1 MTRSSAAYLKSL
13 NDNRSVFLNGKAVEN
28 VTTHPAYQQAAK
40 SIANLYDFQGAP
52 ENLERMTYQ
61 SPKTGSRVGRMWQ
74 LPTNYE
80 ELVNRREALTTW
92 AETHYGFMGRSPD
105 HVASTLAGF
114 YMGSHVYAQH
124 GSERVAAVEQYYEY
138 ARDNDL
144 YISYVIIDPQGDRS
158 KSRSENGNADL
169 TVSICDED
177 SEGITIKGAKMLGTG
192 AVLSDEVLVSTLR
205 PMNKG
210 EEKWAFTA
218 VLPINIKGLK
228 LLSRRSYE
236 ESTTSLFDYP
246 LSKRFDE
253 NDALLYFDEVK
264 VPWHRVFVNG
274 NIETQ
279 FAQWHNTPA
288 HSYQNYQAEIRLTV
302 KLRFLVGL
310 AKRIAEMTGAIKFP
324 QVVEKLGYVSSQL
337 QVIEAFVY
345 AMETKGWNFGAYYL
359 PNKELLYASQVQSQ
373 RLYPKVIDT
382 VRDLAGG
389 GMIML
394 PSSIEDFYDSE
405 VAELIGKTQYSPAAS
420 SEERVKFFKLAWDAI
435 GSEFGSRHTQYEM
448 FYSGPRVVTTGMAF
462 RTFQWER
469 TTDLVDDCLRS
480 YESPSSTSL
489 TSVVPPT
496 REIN

>member
-1 MTRSSAAYLKSL
+1 
-13 NDNRSVFLNGKAVEN
+13 
-28 VTTHPAYQQAAK
+28 
-40 SIANLYDFQGAP
+40 
-52 ENLERMTYQ
+52 
-61 SPKTGSRVGRMWQ
+61 
-74 LPTNYE
+74 
-80 ELVNRREALTTW
+80 
-92 AETHYGFMGRSPD
+92 
-105 HVASTLAGF
+105 
-114 YMGSHVYAQH
+114 
-124 GSERVAAVEQYYEY
+124 
-138 ARDNDL
+138 
-144 YISYVIIDPQGDRS
+144 
-158 KSRSENGNADL
+158 
-169 TVSICDED
+169 
-177 SEGITIKGAKMLGTG
+177 
-192 AVLSDEVLVSTLR
+192 VLSDEVLVSTLR

-218 VLPINIKGLK
+218 VLPINVKGLK

-394 PSSIEDFYDSE
+394 PSSIEDFHDSE

-496 REIN
+496 RGIN

>member
-13 NDNRSVFLNGKAVEN
+13 NDNRSVFLNGKAIEN

-61 SPKTGSRVGRMWQ
+61 SPKTGNRVGRMWQ

-218 VLPINIKGLK
+218 VLPINVKGLK

-274 NIETQ
+274 NIDTQ

-302 KLRFLVGL
+302 KLQ
-310 AKRIAEMTGAIKFP
+310 K
-324 QVVEKLGYVSSQL
+324 
-337 QVIEAFVY
+337 
-345 AMETKGWNFGAYYL
+345 
-359 PNKELLYASQVQSQ
+359 
-373 RLYPKVIDT
+373 
-382 VRDLAGG
+382 
-389 GMIML
+389 
-394 PSSIEDFYDSE
+394 
-405 VAELIGKTQYSPAAS
+405 
-420 SEERVKFFKLAWDAI
+420 
-435 GSEFGSRHTQYEM
+435 
-448 FYSGPRVVTTGMAF
+448 
-462 RTFQWER
+462 
-469 TTDLVDDCLRS
+469 
-480 YESPSSTSL
+480 
-489 TSVVPPT
+489 
-496 REIN
+496 